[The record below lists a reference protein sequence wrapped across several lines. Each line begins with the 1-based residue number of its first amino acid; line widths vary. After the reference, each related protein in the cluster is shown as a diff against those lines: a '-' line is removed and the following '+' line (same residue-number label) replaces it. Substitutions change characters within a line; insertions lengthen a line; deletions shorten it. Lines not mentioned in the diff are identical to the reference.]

1 MLNIDTSM
9 VKKKIFNDPI
19 YRFMRYDHDVLYR
32 IIDHPY
38 FQRLRRVSQLALSQF
53 VFPGVQH
60 SRYQHALGAL
70 HLMTQTIHTL
80 RSKGVDI
87 SEEESKGVCIAILLH
102 DIGHGPFSHAL
113 EGLILPHSHE
123 SISYRVMEL
132 IEKDLEEDFS
142 LAKMIYKNNYVR
154 KFLNQ
159 LVSSQLDLDRM
170 DYLNRDSF
178 YSGVAEGIIG
188 YDRIITQLN
197 VVNDQL
203 VIEENGIHSVEKFL
217 VARKLMYWQ
226 VYLHKAAIGAEQVL
240 VSAIK
245 RCIHNVQE
253 NLSGIGPEAFRILVS
268 SPRQTLTEEMV
279 SQYLHLDDIDLL
291 YMLKQGMS
299 SGDTVLSNLSTCIIE
314 RKLFTT
320 RLSNHPCESG
330 EKKLLENQIVKDLD
344 IDKKDVHYFLIEKE
358 ETFKEYNSEQEEI
371 YVLLKNGDVLPYAQ
385 VNPEYLQKPS
395 IIKYALCH
403 WPLK

>member
-1 MLNIDTSM
+1 M
-9 VKKKIFNDPI
+9 VKRKIFNDPI
-19 YRFMRYDHDVLYR
+19 YRFMKYDHDVLYR

-70 HLMTQTIHTL
+70 HLMTQTLHVL
-80 RSKGVDI
+80 RNKNVEI

-113 EGLILPHSHE
+113 EKLLLPHSHE
-123 SISYRVMEL
+123 AISFRVMEM
-132 IEKDLEEDFS
+132 IEKDLSEDFS
-142 LAKMIYKNNYVR
+142 IAKQIYKNQYHR

-178 YSGVAEGIIG
+178 YSGVAEGVIG
-188 YDRIITQLN
+188 YDRIIQMLN
-197 VVNDQL
+197 VRYDEL
-203 VIEENGIHSVEKFL
+203 VVEENGMHSVEKFL

-245 RCIHNVQE
+245 RCIHLIQKNEDIFCPDAFRYIVQE
-253 NLSGIGPEAFRILVS
+253 NNHFLSD
-268 SPRQTLTEEMV
+268 EMV
-279 SQYLHLDDIDLL
+279 SQYLQLDDVDML
-291 YMLKQGMS
+291 YMLKQGMFNEDKILS
-299 SGDTVLSNLSTCIIE
+299 VLCENIIY
-314 RKLFTT
+314 RRLFTT
-320 RLSNHPCESG
+320 KLNA
-330 EKKLLENQIVKDLD
+330 EKTPDSDFTILQ
-344 IDKKDVHYFLIEKE
+344 KKISDSLNITIEDAAYFIIEKE
-358 ETFKEYNSEQEEI
+358 EEFREYSSEKEEI
-371 YVLLKNGDVLPYAQ
+371 KILMKDKRVLPFSE
-385 VNPEYLQKPS
+385 VNPEYSHKPL
-395 IIKYALCH
+395 IKKYALCH
-403 WPLK
+403 FPIEK

>member
-1 MLNIDTSM
+1 M

-19 YRFMRYDHDVLYR
+19 YRIMRYDHDVLYR

-53 VFPGVQH
+53 VFPGGQH

-87 SEEESKGVCIAILLH
+87 SEKESEGVCIAILLH

-113 EGLILPHSHE
+113 EGLILPHKHE
-123 SISYRVMEL
+123 SISFRVMEL

-142 LAKMIYKNNYVR
+142 LAKMIFKNSYSR

-197 VVNDQL
+197 VINDQL
-203 VIEENGIHSVEKFL
+203 VVEENGIHSVEKFL

-245 RCIHNVQE
+245 RCIFHVRE
-253 NLSGIGPEAFRILVS
+253 NLSDLGPEAFRILVS
-268 SPRQTLTEEMV
+268 TSQHTLTDEIV
-279 SQYLHLDDIDLL
+279 SLYLQLDDVDLL
-291 YMLKQGMS
+291 YMLKQGTS
-299 SGDTVLSNLSTCIIE
+299 SKDDVLSMLCKCIIE

-320 RLSNHPCESG
+320 RLSHQTCEPAEWDMLKNRLI
-330 EKKLLENQIVKDLD
+330 EKLHINE
-344 IDKKDVHYFLIEKE
+344 KDVVHFLIEKE
-358 ETFKEYNSEQEEI
+358 EYFKEYNSEKDEI
-371 YVLLKNGDVLPYAQ
+371 YILLKSGSVLPFSQ

-395 IIKYALCH
+395 ITKYALCH
-403 WPLK
+403 WPL